1 MRTYEE
7 QISAVEKRIAAHNAK
22 KRKAMKIGF
31 SCISVLLVITASV
44 TAVTVS
50 NRDTMK
56 DSKSG
61 GAEKIDVEYSIED
74 SAVNFDNTGGVI
86 TEFETITATKF
97 YGNITESEHS
107 KDDIFEILGEKNEK
121 ISAYEDTNYI
131 YFFYPDG
138 RLHRMQNIAEIHHT
152 VKLVTDDEEIK
163 EYAEKHLKRY
173 IPYFDAKNYKVTV
186 NHSPDAFPAWHLSYT
201 IAENNIIIDEINI
214 RFLDNGEL
222 YYLSHQTCT
231 ESSKVTAKEAVDV
244 ALNEIHDKFGVDI
257 SDTKEYEISAF
268 VAPSNEGDYY
278 NISVSG
284 ISYKNGDYTFKR
296 AFFINIDANNKNVID
311 VYEGD

>member
-7 QISAVEKRIAAHNAK
+7 QISAVEKRIAAHTAK

-31 SCISVLLVITASV
+31 SCMSVLLVITASV
-44 TAVTVS
+44 TAVMVS
-50 NRDTMK
+50 NRNIMN
-56 DSKSG
+56 KSDAG
-61 GAEKIDVEYSIED
+61 GEKLAVMESVMD
-74 SAVNFDNTGGVI
+74 SAANIEETGDV

-97 YGNITESEHS
+97 YGNITESERS
-107 KDDIFEILGEKNEK
+107 KDDIFEILGEENEK

-152 VKLVTDDEEIK
+152 VKLVTDDEGIK
-163 EYAEKHLKRY
+163 EYSEKHLKRY

-201 IAENNIIIDEINI
+201 IAENGIIINEINI

-231 ESSKVTAKEAVDV
+231 ESTRVTAKEAVDV

-284 ISYKNGDYTFKR
+284 IPYKNGDFTFER
-296 AFFINIDANNKNVID
+296 TFFVNIDANNKNVID
-311 VYEGD
+311 VFEGD

>member
-7 QISAVEKRIAAHNAK
+7 QTSAVEKRIAAHTAK

-31 SCISVLLVITASV
+31 SCMSVLLVITASV
-44 TAVTVS
+44 TAVTIS
-50 NRDTMK
+50 NRDIK
-56 DSKSG
+56 NNSKG
-61 GAEKIDVEYSIED
+61 GAEKFSVMESVMD
-74 SAVNFDNTGGVI
+74 SAANIEETGGV

-97 YGNITESEHS
+97 YGNITESERS

-152 VKLVTDDEEIK
+152 VKLVTDDEGIK
-163 EYAEKHLKRY
+163 EYSEKHLKRY

-201 IAENNIIIDEINI
+201 IAENGIIIDEINI

-231 ESSKVTAKEAVDV
+231 ESSRVTAKEAVDV

-284 ISYKNGDYTFKR
+284 IPYKNGDFTFKR
-296 AFFINIDANNKNVID
+296 AFFVNIDANNKNVID

>member
-7 QISAVEKRIAAHNAK
+7 QISAVEKRIAAHTAK

-31 SCISVLLVITASV
+31 SCMSVLLVITASV
-44 TAVTVS
+44 TAVMVS
-50 NRDTMK
+50 NRNIMN
-56 DSKSG
+56 KSDAG
-61 GAEKIDVEYSIED
+61 GEKLAVMESVMD
-74 SAVNFDNTGGVI
+74 SAANIEETVDV

-97 YGNITESEHS
+97 YGNITESERS
-107 KDDIFEILGEKNEK
+107 KADIFEILGEENEK

-152 VKLVTDDEEIK
+152 VKLVTDDEGIK
-163 EYAEKHLKRY
+163 EYSEKHLKRY

-201 IAENNIIIDEINI
+201 IAENGIIIDEINI

-284 ISYKNGDYTFKR
+284 IPYKNGDFTFER
-296 AFFINIDANNKNVID
+296 TFFVNIDASNKNVID

>member
-7 QISAVEKRIAAHNAK
+7 QISAVEKRIAAHTAK

-31 SCISVLLVITASV
+31 SCMSVLLVITASV
-44 TAVTVS
+44 TAVMVS
-50 NRDTMK
+50 NRNIMN
-56 DSKSG
+56 KSDAG
-61 GAEKIDVEYSIED
+61 GEKFSVMNSVMD
-74 SAVNFDNTGGVI
+74 SAANIEETGDV

-97 YGNITESEHS
+97 YGNITESERS
-107 KDDIFEILGEKNEK
+107 KDDIFEILGEENEK

-152 VKLVTDDEEIK
+152 VKLVTDDEGIK
-163 EYAEKHLKRY
+163 EYSEKHLKRY

-201 IAENNIIIDEINI
+201 IAENGIIIDEINI

-231 ESSKVTAKEAVDV
+231 ESSKVTAKEAVDI

-284 ISYKNGDYTFKR
+284 IPYKNGDFTFER
-296 AFFINIDANNKNVID
+296 TFFVNIDANNKNVID

>member
-7 QISAVEKRIAAHNAK
+7 QISAVEKRIAAHTAK

-31 SCISVLLVITASV
+31 SCMSVLLVITASV
-44 TAVTVS
+44 TAVMVS
-50 NRDTMK
+50 NRNIMN
-56 DSKSG
+56 KSDAG
-61 GAEKIDVEYSIED
+61 GEKLAVMESVMD
-74 SAVNFDNTGGVI
+74 SAANIEETGDV

-97 YGNITESEHS
+97 YGNITESERS
-107 KDDIFEILGEKNEK
+107 KADIFEILGEENEK

-152 VKLVTDDEEIK
+152 VKLVTDDEGIK
-163 EYAEKHLKRY
+163 EYSEKHLKRY

-201 IAENNIIIDEINI
+201 IAENGIIINEINI

-231 ESSKVTAKEAVDV
+231 ESTRVTAKEAVDV

-284 ISYKNGDYTFKR
+284 IPYKNGDFTFER
-296 AFFINIDANNKNVID
+296 TFFINIDANNKNVID
-311 VYEGD
+311 VFEGD

>member
-7 QISAVEKRIAAHNAK
+7 QISAVEKRIAAHTAK

-31 SCISVLLVITASV
+31 SCMSVLLVITASV
-44 TAVTVS
+44 TAVTIS
-50 NRDTMK
+50 NRDIK
-56 DSKSG
+56 NNSKG
-61 GAEKIDVEYSIED
+61 GAEKFSVMESVMD
-74 SAVNFDNTGGVI
+74 SAANIEETGDV

-97 YGNITESEHS
+97 YGNITESERS
-107 KDDIFEILGEKNEK
+107 KADIFEILGEENEK

-152 VKLVTDDEEIK
+152 VKLVTDDEGIK
-163 EYAEKHLKRY
+163 EYSEKHLKRY

-201 IAENNIIIDEINI
+201 IAKNGIIIDEINI

-231 ESSKVTAKEAVDV
+231 ESTKVSAKEAVDI
-244 ALNEIHDKFGVDI
+244 ALNEINDKFGIDI
-257 SDTKEYEISAF
+257 SDTKNCEISAF

-278 NISVSG
+278 NITVSG
-284 ISYKNGDYTFKR
+284 IPYKNGDFTFKR

>member
-7 QISAVEKRIAAHNAK
+7 QISAVEKRIAAHTAK

-31 SCISVLLVITASV
+31 SCMSVLLVITASV
-44 TAVTVS
+44 TAVMVS
-50 NRDTMK
+50 NRNIMN
-56 DSKSG
+56 KSDAG
-61 GAEKIDVEYSIED
+61 GEKLAVMESVMD
-74 SAVNFDNTGGVI
+74 SAANIEETVDV

-97 YGNITESEHS
+97 YGNITESERS
-107 KDDIFEILGEKNEK
+107 KADIFEILGEENEK

-152 VKLVTDDEEIK
+152 VKLVTDDEGIK
-163 EYAEKHLKRY
+163 EYSEKHLKRY

-201 IAENNIIIDEINI
+201 IAENGIIIDEINI

-231 ESSKVTAKEAVDV
+231 ESTKVSAKEAVDV

-284 ISYKNGDYTFKR
+284 IPYKNGDFTFER
-296 AFFINIDANNKNVID
+296 TFFVNIDANNKNVID
-311 VYEGD
+311 VFEGD

>member
-7 QISAVEKRIAAHNAK
+7 QISAVEKRIAAHTAK

-31 SCISVLLVITASV
+31 SCMSVLLVITASV
-44 TAVTVS
+44 TAVTIS
-50 NRDTMK
+50 NRDIK
-56 DSKSG
+56 NNSKG
-61 GAEKIDVEYSIED
+61 GAEKFSVMESVMD
-74 SAVNFDNTGGVI
+74 SAANIEETGDV

-97 YGNITESEHS
+97 YGNITESERS
-107 KDDIFEILGEKNEK
+107 KDDIFEILGEENEK

-152 VKLVTDDEEIK
+152 VKLVTDDEGIM
-163 EYAEKHLKRY
+163 EYSEKHLKRY

-201 IAENNIIIDEINI
+201 IAENGIIIDEINI

-231 ESSKVTAKEAVDV
+231 ESTRVTAEEAVDV

-284 ISYKNGDYTFKR
+284 IPYKNGDFTFER
-296 AFFINIDANNKNVID
+296 TFFVNIDANNKNVID
-311 VYEGD
+311 VFEGD

>member
-7 QISAVEKRIAAHNAK
+7 QISAVEKRIAAHTAK

-31 SCISVLLVITASV
+31 SCMSVLLVITASV
-44 TAVTVS
+44 TAVMVS
-50 NRDTMK
+50 NRNIMN
-56 DSKSG
+56 KSDA
-61 GAEKIDVEYSIED
+61 GAEKFSVMNSVMD
-74 SAVNFDNTGGVI
+74 SAANIEETGDV

-97 YGNITESEHS
+97 YGNITESERS
-107 KDDIFEILGEKNEK
+107 KDDIFEILGEENEK

-152 VKLVTDDEEIK
+152 VKLVTDDEGIM
-163 EYAEKHLKRY
+163 EYSEKHLKRY
-173 IPYFDAKNYKVTV
+173 IPYFDAKNYKVSV

-201 IAENNIIIDEINI
+201 IAENGIIIDEINI

-257 SDTKEYEISAF
+257 SDTKNCEISAF

-284 ISYKNGDYTFKR
+284 IPYKNGDFTFER
-296 AFFINIDANNKNVID
+296 TFFVNIDANNKNVID

>member
-31 SCISVLLVITASV
+31 SCMSVLLVITASV
-44 TAVTVS
+44 TAVTIS
-50 NRDTMK
+50 NRDIK
-56 DSKSG
+56 NNSKG
-61 GAEKIDVEYSIED
+61 GAEKFSVMNSVMD
-74 SAVNFDNTGGVI
+74 SAANIEETGGV

-97 YGNITESEHS
+97 YGNITESERS

-152 VKLVTDDEEIK
+152 VKLVTDDEGIK
-163 EYAEKHLKRY
+163 EYSEKHLKRY

-186 NHSPDAFPAWHLSYT
+186 NHSPDAYPAWHLSYT
-201 IAENNIIIDEINI
+201 IAENGIIIDEINI

-222 YYLSHQTCT
+222 YYLSHRTCT

-284 ISYKNGDYTFKR
+284 IPYKNGDFTFER
-296 AFFINIDANNKNVID
+296 AFFVNIDANNKNVID
-311 VYEGD
+311 VFEGD

>member
-7 QISAVEKRIAAHNAK
+7 QISAVEKRIAAHTAK

-31 SCISVLLVITASV
+31 SCMSVLLVITASV
-44 TAVTVS
+44 TAVTIS
-50 NRDTMK
+50 NRDIK
-56 DSKSG
+56 NNSKG
-61 GAEKIDVEYSIED
+61 GAEKFSVMESVMD
-74 SAVNFDNTGGVI
+74 SAANIEETVDV

-97 YGNITESEHS
+97 YGNITESERS
-107 KDDIFEILGEKNEK
+107 KADIFEILGEENEK

-152 VKLVTDDEEIK
+152 VKLVTDDEGIK
-163 EYAEKHLKRY
+163 EYSEKHLKRY

-201 IAENNIIIDEINI
+201 IAENGIIIDEINI

-231 ESSKVTAKEAVDV
+231 ESTRVSTKEAVDI
-244 ALNEIHDKFGVDI
+244 ALNEINDKFGIDI
-257 SDTKEYEISAF
+257 SDTKNCEISAF

-278 NISVSG
+278 NITVSG
-284 ISYKNGDYTFKR
+284 IPYKNGDFTFKR

>member
-7 QISAVEKRIAAHNAK
+7 QISAVEKRIAAHTAK

-31 SCISVLLVITASV
+31 SCMSVLLVITASV
-44 TAVTVS
+44 TAVMVS
-50 NRDTMK
+50 NRNIMN
-56 DSKSG
+56 KSDAG
-61 GAEKIDVEYSIED
+61 GEKLAVMESVMD
-74 SAVNFDNTGGVI
+74 SAANIEETVDV

-97 YGNITESEHS
+97 YGNITESERS
-107 KDDIFEILGEKNEK
+107 KADIFEILGEENEK

-152 VKLVTDDEEIK
+152 VKLVTDDEGIK
-163 EYAEKHLKRY
+163 EYSEKHLKRY

-201 IAENNIIIDEINI
+201 IAKNGIIIDEINI

-231 ESSKVTAKEAVDV
+231 ESSKVTAKEAVDI

-284 ISYKNGDYTFKR
+284 IPYKNGDFTFER
-296 AFFINIDANNKNVID
+296 TFFVNIDANNKNVID

>member
-7 QISAVEKRIAAHNAK
+7 QISAVEKRIAAHTAK

-31 SCISVLLVITASV
+31 SCMSVLLVITASV
-44 TAVTVS
+44 TAVMVS
-50 NRDTMK
+50 NRNIMN
-56 DSKSG
+56 KSDA
-61 GAEKIDVEYSIED
+61 GAEKFSVMNSVMD
-74 SAVNFDNTGGVI
+74 SAANIEETGGV

-97 YGNITESEHS
+97 YGNITESERS
-107 KDDIFEILGEKNEK
+107 KADIFEILGEENEK

-152 VKLVTDDEEIK
+152 VKLVTDDEGIK
-163 EYAEKHLKRY
+163 EYSEKHLKRY

-201 IAENNIIIDEINI
+201 IAENGIIIDEINI

-231 ESSKVTAKEAVDV
+231 ESSKVTAKEAVDI

-284 ISYKNGDYTFKR
+284 IPYKNGDFTFER
-296 AFFINIDANNKNVID
+296 TFFVNIDASNKNVID

>member
-1 MRTYEE
+1 MFNRGKDKRTGK
-7 QISAVEKRIAAHNAK
+7 QL
-22 KRKAMKIGF
+22 G
-31 SCISVLLVITASV
+31 L
-44 TAVTVS
+44 
-50 NRDTMK
+50 DT
-56 DSKSG
+56 G
-61 GAEKIDVEYSIED
+61 DV
-74 SAVNFDNTGGVI
+74 

-97 YGNITESEHS
+97 YGNITESERS
-107 KDDIFEILGEKNEK
+107 KDDIFEILGEENEK

-152 VKLVTDDEEIK
+152 VKLVTDDEGIM
-163 EYAEKHLKRY
+163 EYSEKHLKRY

-201 IAENNIIIDEINI
+201 IAENGIIIDEINI

-231 ESSKVTAKEAVDV
+231 ESSKVSAKEAVDV

-284 ISYKNGDYTFKR
+284 IPYKNGDFTFER
-296 AFFINIDANNKNVID
+296 TFFVNIDANNKNVID

>member
-7 QISAVEKRIAAHNAK
+7 QISAVEKRIAAHTAK

-31 SCISVLLVITASV
+31 SCMSVLLVITASV
-44 TAVTVS
+44 TAVMVS
-50 NRDTMK
+50 NRNIMN
-56 DSKSG
+56 KSDA
-61 GAEKIDVEYSIED
+61 GAEKFSVMNSVMD
-74 SAVNFDNTGGVI
+74 SAANIEETGGV

-97 YGNITESEHS
+97 YGNITESERS
-107 KDDIFEILGEKNEK
+107 KDDIFEILGEENEK

-138 RLHRMQNIAEIHHT
+138 RLHRMQNIAKIHHT
-152 VKLVTDDEEIK
+152 VKLVTDDEGIK
-163 EYAEKHLKRY
+163 EYSEKHLKRY

-201 IAENNIIIDEINI
+201 IAENGIIIDEINI

-231 ESSKVTAKEAVDV
+231 ESTKVSAKEAVDI
-244 ALNEIHDKFGVDI
+244 ALNEINDKFGIDI

-284 ISYKNGDYTFKR
+284 IPYKNGDFTFKR
-296 AFFINIDANNKNVID
+296 TFFVNIDANNKNVID

>member
-7 QISAVEKRIAAHNAK
+7 QISAVEKRIAAHTAK

-31 SCISVLLVITASV
+31 SCMSVLLVITASV
-44 TAVTVS
+44 TAVMVS
-50 NRDTMK
+50 NRDIK
-56 DSKSG
+56 NNSKG
-61 GAEKIDVEYSIED
+61 GAEKFSVMNSVMD
-74 SAVNFDNTGGVI
+74 SAANIEETGDV

-97 YGNITESEHS
+97 YGNITESERS

-152 VKLVTDDEEIK
+152 VKLVTDDEGIM
-163 EYAEKHLKRY
+163 EYSEKHLKRY

-201 IAENNIIIDEINI
+201 IAENGIIIDEINI

-284 ISYKNGDYTFKR
+284 IPYKNGDFTFKR
-296 AFFINIDANNKNVID
+296 AFFVNIDANNKNVID

>member
-7 QISAVEKRIAAHNAK
+7 QISAVEKRIAAHTAK

-31 SCISVLLVITASV
+31 SCMSVLLVITASV
-44 TAVTVS
+44 TAVMVS
-50 NRDTMK
+50 NRNIMN
-56 DSKSG
+56 KSDAG
-61 GAEKIDVEYSIED
+61 GEKLAVMESVMD
-74 SAVNFDNTGGVI
+74 SAANIEETGGV

-97 YGNITESEHS
+97 YGNITESERS
-107 KDDIFEILGEKNEK
+107 KDDIFEILGEENEK

-152 VKLVTDDEEIK
+152 VKLVTDDEGVK
-163 EYAEKHLKRY
+163 EYSEKHLKRY

-201 IAENNIIIDEINI
+201 IAENGIIINEINI

-231 ESSKVTAKEAVDV
+231 ESTRVTAKEAVDV

-284 ISYKNGDYTFKR
+284 IPYKNGDFTFKR
-296 AFFINIDANNKNVID
+296 AFFVNIDANNKNVID

>member
-7 QISAVEKRIAAHNAK
+7 QISAVEKRIAAHTAK

-31 SCISVLLVITASV
+31 SCMSVLLVITASV
-44 TAVTVS
+44 TAVTIS
-50 NRDTMK
+50 NRDIK
-56 DSKSG
+56 NNSKG
-61 GAEKIDVEYSIED
+61 GAEKFSVMESVMD
-74 SAVNFDNTGGVI
+74 SAANIEETVDV

-97 YGNITESEHS
+97 YGNITESERS
-107 KDDIFEILGEKNEK
+107 KADIFEILGEENEK

-152 VKLVTDDEEIK
+152 VKLVTDDEGIK
-163 EYAEKHLKRY
+163 EYSEKHLKRY

-201 IAENNIIIDEINI
+201 IAENGIIIDEINI

-231 ESSKVTAKEAVDV
+231 ESSKVTAKEAVDI

-284 ISYKNGDYTFKR
+284 IPYKNGDFTFER
-296 AFFINIDANNKNVID
+296 TFFVNIDASNKNVID

>member
-7 QISAVEKRIAAHNAK
+7 QISAVEKRIAAHTAK

-31 SCISVLLVITASV
+31 SCMSVLLVITASV
-44 TAVTVS
+44 TAVTIS
-50 NRDTMK
+50 NRDIK
-56 DSKSG
+56 NNSKG
-61 GAEKIDVEYSIED
+61 GAEKFSVMESVMD
-74 SAVNFDNTGGVI
+74 SAANIEETGDV

-97 YGNITESEHS
+97 YGNITESERS
-107 KDDIFEILGEKNEK
+107 KADIFEILGEENEK

-152 VKLVTDDEEIK
+152 VKLVTDDEGIK
-163 EYAEKHLKRY
+163 EYSEKHLKRY

-201 IAENNIIIDEINI
+201 IAENGIIIDEINI

-231 ESSKVTAKEAVDV
+231 ESSKVTAKEAVDI

-284 ISYKNGDYTFKR
+284 IPYKNGDFTFER
-296 AFFINIDANNKNVID
+296 TFFINIDANNKNVID
-311 VYEGD
+311 VFEGD

>member
-7 QISAVEKRIAAHNAK
+7 QISAVEKRIAAHTAK

-31 SCISVLLVITASV
+31 SCMSVLLVITASV
-44 TAVTVS
+44 TAVTIS
-50 NRDTMK
+50 NRDIK
-56 DSKSG
+56 NNSKG
-61 GAEKIDVEYSIED
+61 GAEKFSVMNSVMD
-74 SAVNFDNTGGVI
+74 SAANIEETGGV

-97 YGNITESEHS
+97 YGNITESERS
-107 KDDIFEILGEKNEK
+107 KDDIFEILGEENEK

-152 VKLVTDDEEIK
+152 VKLVTDDEGIK
-163 EYAEKHLKRY
+163 EYSEKHLKRY
-173 IPYFDAKNYKVTV
+173 IPYFDAKNYKVSV

-201 IAENNIIIDEINI
+201 IAENGIIIDEINI

-231 ESSKVTAKEAVDV
+231 ESTKVSAKEAVDV

-284 ISYKNGDYTFKR
+284 IPYKNGDFTFER
-296 AFFINIDANNKNVID
+296 TFFINIDANNKNVID
-311 VYEGD
+311 VFEGD

>member
-7 QISAVEKRIAAHNAK
+7 QISAVEKRIAAHTAK

-31 SCISVLLVITASV
+31 SCMSVLLVITASV
-44 TAVTVS
+44 TAVMVS
-50 NRDTMK
+50 NRNIMN
-56 DSKSG
+56 KSDAG
-61 GAEKIDVEYSIED
+61 GEKLAVMESVMD
-74 SAVNFDNTGGVI
+74 SAANIEETVDV

-97 YGNITESEHS
+97 YGNITESERS
-107 KDDIFEILGEKNEK
+107 KDDIFEILGEENEK

-152 VKLVTDDEEIK
+152 VKLVTDDEGIM
-163 EYAEKHLKRY
+163 EYSEKHLKRY

-201 IAENNIIIDEINI
+201 IAENGIIIDEINI

-284 ISYKNGDYTFKR
+284 IPYKNGDFTFKR
-296 AFFINIDANNKNVID
+296 AFFVNIDANNKNVID

>member
-7 QISAVEKRIAAHNAK
+7 QISAVEKRIAAHTAK

-31 SCISVLLVITASV
+31 SCMSVLLVITASV
-44 TAVTVS
+44 TAVTIS
-50 NRDTMK
+50 NRDIK
-56 DSKSG
+56 NNSKG
-61 GAEKIDVEYSIED
+61 GAEKFSVMNSVMD
-74 SAVNFDNTGGVI
+74 SAANIEETGGV

-97 YGNITESEHS
+97 YGNITESERS
-107 KDDIFEILGEKNEK
+107 KDDIFEILGEENEK

-152 VKLVTDDEEIK
+152 VKLVTDDEGIK
-163 EYAEKHLKRY
+163 EYSEKHLKRY

-201 IAENNIIIDEINI
+201 IAENGIIIDEINI

-231 ESSKVTAKEAVDV
+231 ESTSVTAEEAVDV

-284 ISYKNGDYTFKR
+284 IPYKNGDFTFKR
-296 AFFINIDANNKNVID
+296 AFFVNIDANNKNVID
-311 VYEGD
+311 VFEGD

>member
-7 QISAVEKRIAAHNAK
+7 QISAVEKRIAAHTAK

-31 SCISVLLVITASV
+31 SCMSVLLVITASV
-44 TAVTVS
+44 TAVTIS
-50 NRDTMK
+50 NRDIK
-56 DSKSG
+56 NNSKG
-61 GAEKIDVEYSIED
+61 GAEKFSVMESVMD
-74 SAVNFDNTGGVI
+74 SAANIEETGDV

-97 YGNITESEHS
+97 YGNITESERS
-107 KDDIFEILGEKNEK
+107 KDDIFEILGEENEK

-152 VKLVTDDEEIK
+152 VKLVTDDEGIK
-163 EYAEKHLKRY
+163 EYSEKHLKRY

-201 IAENNIIIDEINI
+201 IAENGIIIDEINI

-231 ESSKVTAKEAVDV
+231 ESSKVTAKEAVDI

-284 ISYKNGDYTFKR
+284 IPYKNGDFTFKR
-296 AFFINIDANNKNVID
+296 AFFVNIDANNKNVID
-311 VYEGD
+311 VFEGD

>member
-7 QISAVEKRIAAHNAK
+7 QISAVEKRIAAHTAK

-31 SCISVLLVITASV
+31 SCMSVLLVITASV
-44 TAVTVS
+44 TAVMVS
-50 NRDTMK
+50 NRNIMNN
-56 DSKSG
+56 SKG
-61 GAEKIDVEYSIED
+61 GAEKFSVMNSVMD
-74 SAVNFDNTGGVI
+74 SAANIEETGDV

-97 YGNITESEHS
+97 YGNITESERS
-107 KDDIFEILGEKNEK
+107 KDDIFEILGEENEK

-152 VKLVTDDEEIK
+152 VKLVTDDEGIK
-163 EYAEKHLKRY
+163 EYSEKHLKRY

-201 IAENNIIIDEINI
+201 IAENGIIINEINI

-231 ESSKVTAKEAVDV
+231 ESTRVTAKEAVDV
-244 ALNEIHDKFGVDI
+244 ALNKIHDKFGVDI

-284 ISYKNGDYTFKR
+284 IPYKNGDFTFKR
-296 AFFINIDANNKNVID
+296 AFFVNIDANNKNVID

>member
-7 QISAVEKRIAAHNAK
+7 QISAVEKRIAAHTAK

-31 SCISVLLVITASV
+31 SCMSVLLVITASV
-44 TAVTVS
+44 TAVTIS
-50 NRDTMK
+50 NRDIK
-56 DSKSG
+56 NNSKG
-61 GAEKIDVEYSIED
+61 GAEKFSVMESVMD
-74 SAVNFDNTGGVI
+74 SAANIEETGDV

-97 YGNITESEHS
+97 YGNITESERS
-107 KDDIFEILGEKNEK
+107 KADIFEILGEENEK

-152 VKLVTDDEEIK
+152 VKLVTDDEGIK
-163 EYAEKHLKRY
+163 EYSEKHLKRY

-201 IAENNIIIDEINI
+201 IAKNGIIIDEINI

-231 ESSKVTAKEAVDV
+231 ESSKVTAKEAVDI

-284 ISYKNGDYTFKR
+284 IPYKNGDFTFER
-296 AFFINIDANNKNVID
+296 TFFVNIDANNKNVID

>member
-7 QISAVEKRIAAHNAK
+7 QISAVEKRIAAHTAK

-31 SCISVLLVITASV
+31 SCMSVLLVITASV
-44 TAVTVS
+44 TAVMVS
-50 NRDTMK
+50 NRNIMN
-56 DSKSG
+56 KSDA
-61 GAEKIDVEYSIED
+61 GAEKFSVMNSVMD
-74 SAVNFDNTGGVI
+74 SAANIEETGDV

-97 YGNITESEHS
+97 YGNITESERS
-107 KDDIFEILGEKNEK
+107 KADIFEILGEENEK

-152 VKLVTDDEEIK
+152 VKLVTDDEGIK
-163 EYAEKHLKRY
+163 EYSEKHLKRY

-201 IAENNIIIDEINI
+201 IAENGIIIDEINI

-231 ESSKVTAKEAVDV
+231 ESSKVTAKEAVDI

-284 ISYKNGDYTFKR
+284 IPYKNGDFTFKR
-296 AFFINIDANNKNVID
+296 AFFVNIDANNKNVID
-311 VYEGD
+311 VFEGD

>member
-7 QISAVEKRIAAHNAK
+7 QISAVEKRIAAHTAK

-31 SCISVLLVITASV
+31 SCMSVLLVITASV
-44 TAVTVS
+44 TAVMVS
-50 NRDTMK
+50 NRNIMN
-56 DSKSG
+56 KSDA
-61 GAEKIDVEYSIED
+61 GAEKLAVMNSVMD
-74 SAVNFDNTGGVI
+74 SAANIEETGDV

-97 YGNITESEHS
+97 YGNITESERS

-152 VKLVTDDEEIK
+152 VKLVTDDEGIK
-163 EYAEKHLKRY
+163 EYSEKHLKRY

-201 IAENNIIIDEINI
+201 IAENGIIIDEINI

-231 ESSKVTAKEAVDV
+231 ESTKVSAKEAVDI

-278 NISVSG
+278 NITVSG
-284 ISYKNGDYTFKR
+284 IPYKNGDFTFKR
-296 AFFINIDANNKNVID
+296 TFFINIDANNKNVID

>member
-7 QISAVEKRIAAHNAK
+7 QISAVEKRIAAHTAK

-31 SCISVLLVITASV
+31 SCMSVLLVITASV
-44 TAVTVS
+44 TAVMVS
-50 NRDTMK
+50 NRNIMN
-56 DSKSG
+56 KSDAG
-61 GAEKIDVEYSIED
+61 GEKLAVMESVMD
-74 SAVNFDNTGGVI
+74 SAANIEETGDV

-97 YGNITESEHS
+97 YGNITESERS
-107 KDDIFEILGEKNEK
+107 KDDIFEILGEENEK

-152 VKLVTDDEEIK
+152 VKLVTDDEGIK
-163 EYAEKHLKRY
+163 EYSEKHLKRY

-201 IAENNIIIDEINI
+201 IAENGIIIDEINI

-231 ESSKVTAKEAVDV
+231 ESSKVTAKEAVDI
-244 ALNEIHDKFGVDI
+244 ALNEINDKFGVDI

-284 ISYKNGDYTFKR
+284 IPYKNGDFTFER
-296 AFFINIDANNKNVID
+296 TFFVNIDASNKNVID

>member
-7 QISAVEKRIAAHNAK
+7 QISAVEKRIAAHTAK

-31 SCISVLLVITASV
+31 SCMSVLLVITASV
-44 TAVTVS
+44 TAVMVS
-50 NRDTMK
+50 NRNIMN
-56 DSKSG
+56 KSDAG
-61 GAEKIDVEYSIED
+61 GEKLAVMESVMD
-74 SAVNFDNTGGVI
+74 SAANIEETGDV

-97 YGNITESEHS
+97 YGNITESERS
-107 KDDIFEILGEKNEK
+107 KDDIFEILGEENEK

-152 VKLVTDDEEIK
+152 VKLVTDDEGIK
-163 EYAEKHLKRY
+163 EYSEKHLKRY

-201 IAENNIIIDEINI
+201 IAENGIIIDEINI

-231 ESSKVTAKEAVDV
+231 ESSKVTAKEAVDI

-284 ISYKNGDYTFKR
+284 IPYKNGDFTFER
-296 AFFINIDANNKNVID
+296 TFFINIDANNKNVID

>member
-7 QISAVEKRIAAHNAK
+7 QISAVEKRIAAHTAK

-31 SCISVLLVITASV
+31 SCMSVLLVITASV
-44 TAVTVS
+44 TAVMVS
-50 NRDTMK
+50 NRDIMN
-56 DSKSG
+56 KSDAG
-61 GAEKIDVEYSIED
+61 GEKLAVMESVMD
-74 SAVNFDNTGGVI
+74 SAANIEETVDV

-97 YGNITESEHS
+97 YGNITESERS

-152 VKLVTDDEEIK
+152 VKLVTDDEGIK
-163 EYAEKHLKRY
+163 EYSEKHLKRY

-201 IAENNIIIDEINI
+201 IAENGIIIDEINI

-231 ESSKVTAKEAVDV
+231 ESTKVSAKEAVDI
-244 ALNEIHDKFGVDI
+244 ALNEINDKFGIDI
-257 SDTKEYEISAF
+257 SDTKNCEISAF

-284 ISYKNGDYTFKR
+284 IPYKNGDFTFER
-296 AFFINIDANNKNVID
+296 TFFINIDANNKNVID

>member
-7 QISAVEKRIAAHNAK
+7 QISAVEKRIAAHTAK

-31 SCISVLLVITASV
+31 SCMSVLLVITASV
-44 TAVTVS
+44 TAVTIS
-50 NRDTMK
+50 NRDIK
-56 DSKSG
+56 NNSKG
-61 GAEKIDVEYSIED
+61 GAEKFSVMNSVMD
-74 SAVNFDNTGGVI
+74 SAANIEETGGV

-97 YGNITESEHS
+97 YGNITESERS
-107 KDDIFEILGEKNEK
+107 KDDIFEILGEENEK

-152 VKLVTDDEEIK
+152 VKLVTDDEGIK
-163 EYAEKHLKRY
+163 EYSEKHLKRY

-201 IAENNIIIDEINI
+201 IAENGIIINEINI

-231 ESSKVTAKEAVDV
+231 ESTRVTAKEAVDV
-244 ALNEIHDKFGVDI
+244 ALNEINDKFGIDI
-257 SDTKEYEISAF
+257 SDTKNCEISAF

-278 NISVSG
+278 NITVSG
-284 ISYKNGDYTFKR
+284 IPYKNGDFTFKR

>member
-7 QISAVEKRIAAHNAK
+7 QISAVEKRIAAHTAK

-31 SCISVLLVITASV
+31 SCMSVLLVITASV
-44 TAVTVS
+44 TAVMVS
-50 NRDTMK
+50 NRNIMN
-56 DSKSG
+56 KSDAG
-61 GAEKIDVEYSIED
+61 GEKLAVMESVMD
-74 SAVNFDNTGGVI
+74 SAANIEETGDV

-97 YGNITESEHS
+97 YGNITESERS
-107 KDDIFEILGEKNEK
+107 KDDIFEILGEENEK

-152 VKLVTDDEEIK
+152 VKLVTDDEGIK
-163 EYAEKHLKRY
+163 EYSEKHLKRY

-201 IAENNIIIDEINI
+201 IAENGIIIDEINI

-231 ESSKVTAKEAVDV
+231 ESTKVSTKEAVDI
-244 ALNEIHDKFGVDI
+244 ALNEINDKFGIDI

-284 ISYKNGDYTFKR
+284 IPYKNGDFTFER
-296 AFFINIDANNKNVID
+296 TFFVNIDASNKNVID
-311 VYEGD
+311 VFEGD

>member
-7 QISAVEKRIAAHNAK
+7 QISAVEKRIAAHTAK

-31 SCISVLLVITASV
+31 SCMSVLLVITASV
-44 TAVTVS
+44 TAVMVS
-50 NRDTMK
+50 NRNIMN
-56 DSKSG
+56 KSDA
-61 GAEKIDVEYSIED
+61 GAEKFSVMNSVMD
-74 SAVNFDNTGGVI
+74 SAANIEETGDV

-97 YGNITESEHS
+97 YGNITESERS
-107 KDDIFEILGEKNEK
+107 KDDIFEILGEENEK

-152 VKLVTDDEEIK
+152 VKLVTDDEGIK
-163 EYAEKHLKRY
+163 EYSEKHLKRY

-201 IAENNIIIDEINI
+201 IAENGIIINEINI

-231 ESSKVTAKEAVDV
+231 ESTKVSAKEAVDI
-244 ALNEIHDKFGVDI
+244 ALNEINDKFGIDI
-257 SDTKEYEISAF
+257 SDTKNCEISAF

-284 ISYKNGDYTFKR
+284 IPYKNGDFTFKR
-296 AFFINIDANNKNVID
+296 AFFVNIDANNKNVID

>member
-7 QISAVEKRIAAHNAK
+7 QISAVEKRIAAHTAK

-31 SCISVLLVITASV
+31 SCMSVLLVITASV
-44 TAVTVS
+44 TAVMVS
-50 NRDTMK
+50 NRNIMN
-56 DSKSG
+56 KSDAG
-61 GAEKIDVEYSIED
+61 GEKLAVMESVMD
-74 SAVNFDNTGGVI
+74 SAANIEETGDV

-97 YGNITESEHS
+97 YGNITESERS
-107 KDDIFEILGEKNEK
+107 KDDIFEILGEENEK

-152 VKLVTDDEEIK
+152 VKLVTDDEGIK
-163 EYAEKHLKRY
+163 EYSEKHLKRY
-173 IPYFDAKNYKVTV
+173 IPYFDAKNYKVSV

-201 IAENNIIIDEINI
+201 IAENGIIIDEINI

-231 ESSKVTAKEAVDV
+231 ESTKVSAKEAVDV

-284 ISYKNGDYTFKR
+284 IPYKNGDFTFER
-296 AFFINIDANNKNVID
+296 TFFVNIDASNKNVID

>member
-7 QISAVEKRIAAHNAK
+7 QISAVEKRIAAHTAK

-31 SCISVLLVITASV
+31 SCMSVLLVITASV
-44 TAVTVS
+44 TAVMVS
-50 NRDTMK
+50 NRNIMN
-56 DSKSG
+56 KSDAG
-61 GAEKIDVEYSIED
+61 GEKLAVMESVMD
-74 SAVNFDNTGGVI
+74 SAANIEETGDV

-97 YGNITESEHS
+97 YGNITESERS

-152 VKLVTDDEEIK
+152 VKLVTDDEGIK
-163 EYAEKHLKRY
+163 EYSEKHLKRY

-186 NHSPDAFPAWHLSYT
+186 NHLPDAFPAWHLSYT
-201 IAENNIIIDEINI
+201 IAENGIIINEINI

-222 YYLSHQTCT
+222 YYLVEFGIISFQSHLLLD
-231 ESSKVTAKEAVDV
+231 EVNFA
-244 ALNEIHDKFGVDI
+244 ALNSGDLKDRFLHLHGAVSAIKIFQFKCLLHMYI
-257 SDTKEYEISAF
+257 SF
-268 VAPSNEGDYY
+268 
-278 NISVSG
+278 
-284 ISYKNGDYTFKR
+284 
-296 AFFINIDANNKNVID
+296 
-311 VYEGD
+311 